1 MEPKVEIM
9 SKKCDGLRRR
19 IIPALVSILFFC
31 SLISVSSAVTLTIQN
46 VTIAG
51 TGSTG
56 SSALVL
62 DSVPNGLAGFKI
74 DTSMT
79 PVGIARP
86 VSVTFPSVYTMKN
99 STTLPADQVRVVGV
113 DLTGGIEA
121 GATNVTLCTFSMEG
135 VATGTTS
142 MVASIG
148 ELTDDSGSPISAT
161 IVNSTIT
168 VGSATPAPTASPTVT
183 VTATSTPTATPTS
196 FPTVTPTVTISPTPV
211 PGTVDFTASPS
222 SGAAP
227 LTVVFTPL
235 VNGSVSGY
243 IWSFGDGTSSD
254 LQSPSH
260 VYASGTYPVS
270 LTVTFSEGGTA
281 SVTKPGYIIVNS
293 SGPTPTKTATSTP
306 TPTPVPLVANFS
318 ATPVT
323 GVPPLSVQ
331 FVDRSEGIPT
341 KWHWNFGDGVYST
354 VMNPLHVYGGIGRY
368 TVTLEVENNDNSA
381 IVRKTSII
389 ETKSK

>member
-9 SKKCDGLRRR
+9 SKKCDELRRI
-19 IIPALVSILFFC
+19 IIPALISILFFS

-86 VSVTFPSVYTMKN
+86 VSVTFPSAYTMKN
-99 STTLPADQVRVVGV
+99 STILPADQVRVVGV
-113 DLTGGIEA
+113 DLAGGIEA

-135 VATGTTS
+135 IAPGTTS
-142 MVASIG
+142 MVGSIG
-148 ELTDDSGSPISAT
+148 ELTDDSGSPINVT
-161 IVNSTIT
+161 IINSTIN
-168 VGSATPAPTASPTVT
+168 VGSATPTPTSSPTVT
-183 VTATSTPTATPTS
+183 VTPTPTATPTS
-196 FPTVTPTVTISPTPV
+196 FPTVTPTVTASPTPV
-211 PGTVDFTASPS
+211 QGMVNFTASPC
-222 SGAAP
+222 SGVAP
-227 LTVVFTPL
+227 LTVIFTPL
-235 VNGSVSGY
+235 INDSVSGY

-281 SVTKPGYIIVNS
+281 SATKPGFITVNE
-293 SGPTPTKTATSTP
+293 SGPVPTKTVTSTP
-306 TPTPVPLVANFS
+306 TPTPLPLVANFS
-318 ATPVT
+318 ATPVK

-341 KWHWNFGDGVYST
+341 KWYWNFGDGVYST

-381 IVRKTSII
+381 IVRKTSFI

>member
-1 MEPKVEIM
+1 M
-9 SKKCDGLRRR
+9 SKKCDRLRRR
-19 IIPALVSILFFC
+19 IIPALLSILFFC
-31 SLISVSSAVTLTIQN
+31 SLISASSAVTLSIQN

-51 TGSTG
+51 IGSTS

-74 DTSMT
+74 DTSII

-121 GATNVTLCTFSMEG
+121 GATNVTLCTFSMQG

-148 ELTDDSGSPISAT
+148 ELTDDSGSPINAT
-161 IVNSTIT
+161 IVNSTII
-168 VGSATPAPTASPTVT
+168 VGSATPTPTSSPTVT
-183 VTATSTPTATPTS
+183 MTPTPSATPTS
-196 FPTVTPTVTISPTPV
+196 IPTVTPTATASPTPV
-211 PGTVDFTASPS
+211 LGTVNFTASPC
-222 SGAAP
+222 SGVAP
-227 LTVVFTPL
+227 LMVVFTPL
-235 VNGSVSGY
+235 VNGSASGY
-243 IWSFGDGTSSD
+243 IWSFGDNSSSD

-260 VYASGTYPVS
+260 VYASGIYPVS

-281 SVTKPGYIIVNS
+281 SATKPGFITVNAI
-293 SGPTPTKTATSTP
+293 GPTPTKTVTPTP

-318 ATPVT
+318 ATPVK

-368 TVTLEVENNDNSA
+368 TITLEVENNDNST
-381 IVRKTSII
+381 IVRKTSFI

>member
-1 MEPKVEIM
+1 MESKVVIM
-9 SKKCDGLRRR
+9 NKKCDGLRRR

-31 SLISVSSAVTLTIQN
+31 SLISASSAVTLTIQN

-74 DTSMT
+74 DTSMA

-86 VSVTFPSVYTMKN
+86 VSVTFPSVFTMKN

-148 ELTDDSGSPISAT
+148 ELTDDSGSPINPT
-161 IVNSTIT
+161 IVNSTII
-168 VGSATPAPTASPTVT
+168 VGSATPAPTTSPT

-196 FPTVTPTVTISPTPV
+196 FPTVTPTVTTSPIPV
-211 PGTVDFTASPS
+211 PGTVNFTASPCL
-222 SGAAP
+222 GAAP

-254 LQSPSH
+254 LPNPSH

-270 LTVTFSEGGTA
+270 LMVTFSEGGTA
-281 SVTKPGYIIVNS
+281 SATKPGYITVNG
-293 SGPTPTKTATSTP
+293 SGPIPTKTVTSTP

-318 ATPVT
+318 ATPMK